1 MKNLYEV
8 TKSVWGLARANQLV
22 LDAIS
27 SIFYDRGKLSQETE
41 DLKKQVILSGVAGEV
56 IFADFA
62 PINRE
67 AWGQL
72 ISKIFEY
79 SIDSKINLSDDPKF
93 FDWKQS
99 NSTRLMVSIEEG
111 AFSNYWG
118 RLPYDYIGMIEAGFD
133 CGGADPEKI
142 FKRRYSRNK
151 SAYKS
156 QFDIALLR
164 AIARRSTNGMI
175 QAVEDTEFYS
185 RLSYQI
191 RSEVYISLASVGKLT
206 AKAARRIRSDSSEEA
221 SEFGVKAIADNITK
235 FSNAAEVLSQVMDT
249 KHHQSA
255 MYLAKTIP
263 VEYLPFM
270 AVCQNQSVREVVV
283 NRMQQGASNV

>member
-1 MKNLYEV
+1 MKNLYDV
-8 TKSVWGLARANQLV
+8 VSAKWGMPKANQLV

-27 SIFYDRGKLSQETE
+27 DIFYDKGKKNEAENT
-41 DLKKQVILSGVAGEV
+41 LKREIILSGAAADI

-62 PINRE
+62 PTNRDV
-67 AWGQL
+67 WSQL

-79 SIDSKINLSDDPKF
+79 SIDFGINLSDDPKF
-93 FDWKQS
+93 ADWKQA
-99 NSTRLMVSIEEG
+99 NSTRLMTSIEEG
-111 AFSNYWG
+111 AFSSYWG
-118 RLPYDYIGMIEAGFD
+118 RIPPDYIGMIEAGFD

-156 QFDIALLR
+156 QFDVALLQ
-164 AIARRSTNGMI
+164 AIARRSTTGMI

-191 RSEVYISLASVGKLT
+191 RSEVYTSLASVGKLT

-221 SEFGVKAIADNITK
+221 SEFGIRAIADNIGK
-235 FSNAAEVLSQVMDT
+235 FPNAAEVLSQIMDT
-249 KHHQSA
+249 KHHNSA
-255 MYLAKTIP
+255 MYLARTVP

-270 AVCQNQSVREVVV
+270 AVCKSQSVREVVV
-283 NRMQQGASNV
+283 NRMQEGVSNV